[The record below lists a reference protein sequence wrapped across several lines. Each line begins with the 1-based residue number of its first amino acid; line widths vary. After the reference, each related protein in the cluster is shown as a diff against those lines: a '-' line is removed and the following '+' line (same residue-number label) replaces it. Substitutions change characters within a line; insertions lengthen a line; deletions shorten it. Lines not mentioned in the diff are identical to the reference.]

1 MNEESNKAP
10 AIEFRDVSLS
20 FGEKQVLTD
29 ISFKL
34 ERGEMIFITGA
45 SGSGKSVLMKL
56 AIALADPDSGQIL
69 IEGRDVAEL
78 DEAELLELRGNRIGI
93 VFQEDSLFTGLTVY
107 ENVAYRLEEHN
118 VPEDETHQAVME
130 ALQFVGL
137 DQDAEKLPWELS
149 GGMRRRLE
157 LARALVGWRS
167 IMLFDEPA
175 SGLDPLTAIHILDLI
190 VRARDIH
197 GMSAIYVT
205 KKLDEIPYL
214 ATHRARQIGPDV
226 IIEEV
231 TSEQELPPSRV
242 IVLHEGRIVFTGSVR
257 EFEASPVPAVKRL
270 THAEHETVI
279 SDYAVSDPWDKRRR
293 PLERVL

>member
-1 MNEESNKAP
+1 MRQESNNAP

-20 FGEKQVLTD
+20 FAEKQVLTD
-29 ISFKL
+29 INFKL
-34 ERGEMIFITGA
+34 QRGEMIFITGA

-56 AIALADPDSGQIL
+56 AIALEGPDSGQIL
-69 IEGRDVAEL
+69 IEGRDVTDLE
-78 DEAELLELRGNRIGI
+78 ETELLELRGNRIGI
-93 VFQEDSLFTGLTVY
+93 VFQEDSLFTSLTVY
-107 ENVAYRLEEHN
+107 ENVAYRLDEHN
-118 VPEDETHQAVME
+118 VPEDETRQAVME
-130 ALQFVGL
+130 VLQFVGL
-137 DQDAEKLPWELS
+137 ERDAQKLPWELS

-197 GMSAIYVT
+197 EMSSIYVT

-214 ATHRARQIGPDV
+214 ATHRARQTGQDV
-226 IIEEV
+226 VIEEV
-231 TSEQELPPSRV
+231 TSARELPPSRV
-242 IVLHEGRIVFTGSVR
+242 IVLDEGRIVFTGSVP
-257 EFEASPVPAVKRL
+257 EFEASSVPAVTRL
-270 THAEHETVI
+270 THADNGTII

-293 PLERVL
+293 PLGRVL

>member
-1 MNEESNKAP
+1 M
-10 AIEFRDVSLS
+10 SLS
-20 FGEKQVLTD
+20 
-29 ISFKL
+29 
-34 ERGEMIFITGA
+34 
-45 SGSGKSVLMKL
+45 LMKPSFSSCEG
-56 AIALADPDSGQIL
+56 IASESSFRKTRSLP
-69 IEGRDVAEL
+69 V
-78 DEAELLELRGNRIGI
+78 LR
-93 VFQEDSLFTGLTVY
+93 FTR
-107 ENVAYRLEEHN
+107 NVAYRLDEHN
-118 VPEDETHQAVME
+118 VPEDETRQAVME
-130 ALQFVGL
+130 VLQFVGL
-137 DQDAEKLPWELS
+137 EQDAEKLPWELS

-214 ATHRARQIGPDV
+214 ATHRARQIGQDV
-226 IIEEV
+226 VIEEV

-242 IVLHEGRIVFTGSVR
+242 IVLDEGRIVFTGSVP
-257 EFEASPVPAVKRL
+257 EFEASSVPAVTRL
-270 THAEHETVI
+270 THADNGTVI
-279 SDYAVSDPWDKRRR
+279 SDYAVFDPWDKRRR